1 MLIWIKKTY
10 NKGPK
15 VLKYL
20 LNPITGACITFFANV
35 KTKVVLGWN
44 AKKWIIICTSYN
56 ANNYNNKSV
65 ENLAFGGRTWQQYPW
80 PDKSRDFG
88 SENAVDGLYKNRSE
102 VGGQCAISDD
112 GKYTATWRVYLGEEV
127 SISHIDIYYRT
138 DNKPSE

>member
-1 MLIWIKKTY
+1 MILVW
-10 NKGPK
+10 
-15 VLKYL
+15 
-20 LNPITGACITFFANV
+20 
-35 KTKVVLGWN
+35 GWN
-44 AKKWIIICTSYN
+44 AKKCILICTSCN
-56 ANNYNNKSV
+56 ANDYNNKSV

-88 SENAVDGLYKNRSE
+88 SKNAVDGLYKNRSE

-112 GKYTATWRVYLGEEV
+112 GKDTATWRVYLGKEV